1 MTSFKKVL
9 SLSILSRI
17 FLILYT
23 ILCGIVNTD
32 YDTSGHKGSIISS
45 LIRWDSI
52 WFSGISESG
61 YLHEQTFAFFPGY
74 PILVKIMSA
83 FTHLSIPLCGV
94 IISNTSFVLAS
105 LVLYELGKITL
116 HDEKKAYR
124 SFLLFLITPSN
135 IFMSSFY
142 TESIFSFFTFTGCY
156 LIQNFQFVGKNRIKS
171 ICKLI
176 LSIVFFT
183 LSSTIRSNGTV
194 NVGFIIYSLFLA
206 LKNWI
211 VSQTNNEQQEKK
223 KTEKQEKKQKKEN
236 EKQAQ
241 KQNQKQKQKKKQ
253 QENPN
258 QKQKQKENENENAKL
273 KGRITF
279 FSLLVMV
286 FKIIL
291 VSLIII
297 ISLILIFSPVVY
309 FQYKAYLKFCKGS
322 TIKQTPEWC
331 FLKIPSIYNYIQLKY
346 WNVGFLNYWT
356 PLQIPNFLLA
366 APMIFSILM
375 ALIRYI
381 KNDFKRFLTL
391 GLAKSGRS
399 QIGFFSN
406 DTFVYIFHLIFLGCV
421 GLFFMHIQVITR
433 FVTSSSPVIFWFL
446 EDYLSDQK
454 VHKFKKAI
462 LLFWFI
468 LYTFIGPLLFS
479 NFYPWT

>member
-1 MTSFKKVL
+1 MASLKKVL
-9 SLSILSRI
+9 FLSVLSRI

-23 ILCGIVNTD
+23 ILCGIVNTN

-52 WFSGISESG
+52 WFLGISESG
-61 YLHEQTFAFFPGY
+61 YQHEQTFAFFPGY
-74 PILVKIMSA
+74 PILVKIMSS

-94 IISNTSFVLAS
+94 IISNTSFVLSS

-156 LIQNFQFVGKNRIKS
+156 LIQNFQFVGKNRIRS

-183 LSSTIRSNGTV
+183 LSSTIRSNGTI
-194 NVGFIIYSLFLA
+194 NSGFIIYSLFLA

-211 VSQTNNEQQEKK
+211 LSQRNHHQQQEKK
-223 KTEKQEKKQKKEN
+223 KTENTKNNRSQEKKKTTQNKKKNNKKEN
-236 EKQAQ
+236 QER
-241 KQNQKQKQKKKQ
+241 KKKQ
-253 QENPN
+253 QEKPKQN
-258 QKQKQKENENENAKL
+258 QKEIENENAKL
-273 KGRITF
+273 KGKITF
-279 FSLLVMV
+279 FSLLIMV
-286 FKIIL
+286 SKVIL
-291 VSLIII
+291 VSLIIV
-297 ISLILIFSPVVY
+297 ISLVLIFSPNVY

-331 FLKIPSIYNYIQLKY
+331 LLKIPSIYNYIQLKY

-366 APMIFSILM
+366 APMIFCILV

-381 KNDFKRFLTL
+381 KND
-391 GLAKSGRS
+391 
-399 QIGFFSN
+399 
-406 DTFVYIFHLIFLGCV
+406 
-421 GLFFMHIQVITR
+421 
-433 FVTSSSPVIFWFL
+433 
-446 EDYLSDQK
+446 
-454 VHKFKKAI
+454 
-462 LLFWFI
+462 
-468 LYTFIGPLLFS
+468 
-479 NFYPWT
+479 